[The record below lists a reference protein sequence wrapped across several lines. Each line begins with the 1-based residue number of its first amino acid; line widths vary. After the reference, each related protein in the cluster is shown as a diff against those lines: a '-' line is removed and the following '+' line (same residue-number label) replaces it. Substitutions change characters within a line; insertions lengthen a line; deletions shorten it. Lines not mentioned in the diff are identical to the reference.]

1 MSGCWISSAGPVGMD
16 KALLDIIAQ
25 VAARH
30 QVPIKVLIGPNR
42 RPDVCRVRGEAM
54 AQARMGG
61 VKIAQIAQAFGRGEG
76 TVYLLLKKHRDYVE
90 ATTGTAPPR
99 PRDGRQKG
107 EVLAPE
113 EKAEIAAGRRAGVSY
128 AKIARALNR
137 PLKTVENAGAAIV
150 KRESAP
156 GGGKIEP
163 AIVFNPKT
171 DARFVEAVMAAGGY
185 PVLRSTT
192 PPKDDCTVALYSRR
206 LIDQARRRAVLP

>member
-1 MSGCWISSAGPVGMD
+1 MD
-16 KALLDIIAQ
+16 DALLAIIAQ

-42 RPDVCRVRGEAM
+42 LPNVCRVRGEAM

-61 VKIAQIAQAFGRGEG
+61 FKVSQIAQAFGRGEG
-76 TVYLLLKKHRDYVE
+76 TVFLLLKKHRDYVE

-99 PRDGRQKG
+99 PRHGRQKG
-107 EVLAPE
+107 EVLSPE

-128 AKIARALNR
+128 GKIAAMLNR
-137 PLKTVENAGAAIV
+137 PLKTVENAGAAIL

-163 AIVFNPKT
+163 AIVFHPKT
-171 DARFVEAVMAAGGY
+171 DERFVEAVMAAGGY
-185 PVLRSTT
+185 PVARSPI
-192 PPKDDCTVALYSRR
+192 PPKPAEMVVLYSKR
-206 LIDQARRRAVLP
+206 LIYQARGGAVLP